1 MTFVSNAELT
11 KRNIDDFDFVKD
23 VMIKKEKKDLTEKQL
38 RKNHKKS
45 GIKRQSIQQH
55 TWNIKIKKL

>member
-1 MTFVSNAELT
+1 
-11 KRNIDDFDFVKD
+11 VKD